1 MFFWYFIR
9 GRFVNS
15 VIGEF
20 CINLN
25 AEVDGV
31 FRPKKNLKQLYLF
44 INHHYS
50 STAFFKCLKVENCL
64 SLEKKFINKNLFVIL
79 HRYLGVELTIT

>member
-31 FRPKKNLKQLYLF
+31 FRP
-44 INHHYS
+44 
-50 STAFFKCLKVENCL
+50 
-64 SLEKKFINKNLFVIL
+64 EKKS
-79 HRYLGVELTIT
+79 